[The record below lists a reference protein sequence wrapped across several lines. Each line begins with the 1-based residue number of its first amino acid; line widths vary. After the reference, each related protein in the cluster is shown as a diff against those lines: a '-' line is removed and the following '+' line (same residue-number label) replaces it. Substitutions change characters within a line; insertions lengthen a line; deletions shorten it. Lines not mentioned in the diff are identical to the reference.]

1 MENNFCPELKV
12 LNSFLATFSCQ
23 PSSDDN
29 GDGNE
34 ECSPKNQII
43 QCVIQDA
50 SVCVCVCVC
59 TDAQN
64 GTALSI

>member
-23 PSSDDN
+23 PSSGDN

-34 ECSPKNQII
+34 ECSPKNQSI
-43 QCVIQDA
+43 QCV
-50 SVCVCVCVC
+50 SRMHVCVCVC